1 MTPKA
6 PKVPI
11 FAPILNASRNTMN
24 LLSVENLTVS
34 FGERTL
40 FSDLTFGISKGQK
53 VALVAK
59 NGTGKTTLFRCLAG
73 LQMPNSGTVT
83 FRNDIRVGF
92 LNQDDDLPESQSVRD
107 AVLGGM
113 ESEMQAISHYNQC
126 LANGASPDQVQH
138 AFDTVER
145 LNAWDIE
152 HRVDEVLGH
161 LGVDDPDALI
171 GRLSGG
177 QRKRVQL
184 ARVLIESPDFLL
196 LDEPTNHLDVK
207 MIEWLEN
214 YLSASACT
222 LLMVT
227 HDRYFLDRV
236 CDEVLELANTNI
248 YKYKGNFTYY
258 LEQKTL
264 REEIESANLEKTK
277 SFLKKELEWI
287 RKQPKARGTKSKA
300 RTEAFHE
307 TKAEAQR
314 GPQDEELQLEVS
326 FNRLGTKTIEFHN
339 VSKSFGDLHLIKNF
353 TYAVKRDEKIG
364 FVGPNGSGKTTLLRM
379 ISHELEPDTG
389 KVVIGE
395 TVELGYYRQSHF
407 EFSDDMRVIEAIT
420 EVAEVIPLKG
430 GRKLT
435 ASQLLER
442 FQFNRKMHYQMV
454 GQLSGGEKK
463 RLALCR
469 VLMRNPNVLMLDE
482 PTNDLDIYTMS
493 ALEDYLTQFKGVVI
507 VISHD
512 RYFIDK
518 VVNHLY
524 VFEGLGKMKD
534 FPGNYSQYLAW
545 KEGENQKEKAAQKAS
560 AVNAAKKDKPK
571 SDKKKLSYKE
581 QREYEMLE
589 VEIEKLEA
597 RKIELEQLIT
607 LANDHEELL
616 SHSEEIAEVIKQIDQ
631 KSERWLELSE
641 LA

>member
-1 MTPKA
+1 
-6 PKVPI
+6 
-11 FAPILNASRNTMN
+11 MN

-40 FSDLTFGISKGQK
+40 FSDLTFGIAKGQK

-59 NGTGKTTLFRCLAG
+59 NGTGKTTLFRCLTG
-73 LQMPNSGTVT
+73 LHIPNSGTVT

-92 LNQDDDLPESQSVRD
+92 LNQDDDLPETQSVKD

-113 ESEMQAISHYNQC
+113 ESEMQAISHYNRC
-126 LANGASPDQVQH
+126 LTDGASQDQVQQ

-152 HRVDEVLGH
+152 HRVDEVLNH
-161 LGVDDPDALI
+161 LGVNEPDALI
-171 GRLSGG
+171 GKLSGG

-196 LDEPTNHLDVK
+196 LDEPTNHLDLR

-214 YLSASACT
+214 YLSSSSST

-236 CDEVLELANTNI
+236 CDEVLELANTNM

-258 LEQKTL
+258 LEQKAL
-264 REEIESANLEKTK
+264 REEVESANLDKTK

-314 GPQDEELQLEVS
+314 GPQDEELNLEVS
-326 FNRLGTKTIEFHN
+326 FNRLGTKVIEFHN
-339 VSKSFGDLHLIKNF
+339 VSKSFDDLQLIKNF
-353 TYAVKRDEKIG
+353 TYAVKRDEKLG

-379 ISHELEPDTG
+379 ISGDLTPDTG

-407 EFSDDMRVIEAIT
+407 EFSDDQRVIETIT
-420 EVAEVIPLKG
+420 EIAEVIPLKG
-430 GRKLT
+430 GRKMT
-435 ASQLLER
+435 APQLLER
-442 FQFNRKMHYQMV
+442 FQFNRKTHYQMV

-469 VLMRNPNVLMLDE
+469 TLMRNPNVLMLDE

-518 VVNHLY
+518 VVDHLY
-524 VFEGLGKMKD
+524 VFEGQGQMKD
-534 FPGNYSQYLAW
+534 FPGNYTQYIAW
-545 KEGENQKEKAAQKAS
+545 KEKQVQQDKADAKSNQADSSKKE
-560 AVNAAKKDKPK
+560 KPK

-581 QREYEMLE
+581 QREYDQLE
-589 VEIEKLEA
+589 GQIEQLEN
-597 RKIELEQLIT
+597 RKDELEQLIAT
-607 LANDHEELL
+607 ENDHEKLTEF
-616 SHSEEIAEVIKQIDQ
+616 SEEMADLLKQIDH
-631 KSERWLELSE
+631 KTERWIALSE
-641 LA
+641 WA

>member
-1 MTPKA
+1 
-6 PKVPI
+6 
-11 FAPILNASRNTMN
+11 MN

-40 FSDLTFGISKGQK
+40 FSELTFGISKGQK

-59 NGTGKTTLFRCLAG
+59 NGTGKTTLFRCLTG
-73 LQMPNSGTVT
+73 LHIPNSGTVT

-92 LNQDDDLPESQSVRD
+92 LNQDDDLPETQSVKD

-113 ESEMQAISHYNQC
+113 ESEMQAISHYNRC
-126 LANGASPDQVQH
+126 LTDGASQDQVQQ

-152 HRVDEVLGH
+152 HRVDEVLNH
-161 LGVDDPDALI
+161 LGVNEPDALI
-171 GRLSGG
+171 GKLSGG

-196 LDEPTNHLDVK
+196 LDEPTNHLDMR

-214 YLSASACT
+214 YLSTSSST

-258 LEQKTL
+258 LEQKAL
-264 REEIESANLEKTK
+264 REEVESANLDKTK

-314 GPQDEELQLEVS
+314 GPQDEELNLEVS
-326 FNRLGTKTIEFHN
+326 FNRLGTKVIEFHN
-339 VSKSFGDLHLIKNF
+339 VSKSFDDLQLIKNF
-353 TYAVKRDEKIG
+353 TYAVKRDEKLG

-379 ISHELEPDTG
+379 ISGDLTPDTG

-407 EFSDDMRVIEAIT
+407 EFTDDQRVIEAIT
-420 EVAEVIPLKG
+420 EIAEVVPLKG

-435 ASQLLER
+435 ATQLLER
-442 FQFNRKMHYQMV
+442 FQFNRKTHYQMV

-469 VLMRNPNVLMLDE
+469 TLMRNPNVLMLDE

-493 ALEDYLTQFKGVVI
+493 ALEDYLVQFKGVVI

-518 VVNHLY
+518 VVDHLY
-524 VFEGLGKMKD
+524 VFEGQGQMKD
-534 FPGNYSQYLAW
+534 FPGNYTQYIAW
-545 KEGENQKEKAAQKAS
+545 KENQIQQVKAD
-560 AVNAAKKDKPK
+560 AKSNQNDSSKREKPK

-581 QREYEMLE
+581 QREYDQIEGQ
-589 VEIEKLEA
+589 IEKLEN
-597 RKIELEQLIT
+597 RKGELEQLISKE
-607 LANDHEELL
+607 NDHEKLTEF
-616 SHSEEIAEVIKQIDQ
+616 SEEMADLLKKIDH
-631 KSERWLELSE
+631 KTERWIELSE
-641 LA
+641 LG